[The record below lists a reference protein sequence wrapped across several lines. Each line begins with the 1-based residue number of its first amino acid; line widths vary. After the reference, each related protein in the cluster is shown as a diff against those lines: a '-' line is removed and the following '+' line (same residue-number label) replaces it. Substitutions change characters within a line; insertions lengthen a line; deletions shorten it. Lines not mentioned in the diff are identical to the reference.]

1 MPIFMMVPEM
11 VSTSLVTSKMYQP
24 LTNSSRSH
32 RLTTRPRFRLMNL
45 TNSCGGR
52 LQGGG
57 GRRVVRSWVQVIP
70 ELGEDRGVS
79 HVLQQEASEQR
90 AGTQQE
96 GEGAGEDNDDI
107 KQEPEAVVSCG
118 EGAPGKAR

>member
-52 LQGGG
+52 LRGGG
-57 GRRVVRSWVQVIP
+57 EKGGQV
-70 ELGEDRGVS
+70 LGTGYP
-79 HVLQQEASEQR
+79 R
-90 AGTQQE
+90 AG
-96 GEGAGEDNDDI
+96 
-107 KQEPEAVVSCG
+107 
-118 EGAPGKAR
+118 